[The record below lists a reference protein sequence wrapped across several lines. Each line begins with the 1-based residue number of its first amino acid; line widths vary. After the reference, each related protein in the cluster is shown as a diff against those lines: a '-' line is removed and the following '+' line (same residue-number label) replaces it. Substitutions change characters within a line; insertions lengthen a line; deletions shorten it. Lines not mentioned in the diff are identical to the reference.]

1 MVTIREGGVERLVSA
16 EEAFLLFLL
25 KRGLEGDGTAT
36 RATLIAIEIAAKRR
50 TIHWDPIVITH
61 MMVNPGSVTLATEHL
76 RMARKLDPYRETARA
91 SLGRAAEGTNGGCRI
106 ELGLR
111 YGVSLE

>member
-1 MVTIREGGVERLVSA
+1 
-16 EEAFLLFLL
+16 
-25 KRGLEGDGTAT
+25 
-36 RATLIAIEIAAKRR
+36 
-50 TIHWDPIVITH
+50 